1 MKRALPFLLLFF
13 ILAAFVGGQEFREEA
28 GFEFST
34 ESIRA
39 WVAGLGAIAPLL
51 FVALVTFRNFVF
63 LPSMV
68 VLSAGGL
75 VFGASLGTALGTL
88 GIVISALMKFGL
100 ARGIGREWIA
110 RQQGERFRKLE
121 RRAEGVGPWII
132 GAITAYPTG
141 PMTPFHYGAGLSSI
155 SLLAFALAIGLAAPL
170 RAGAYSFFGSTLLA
184 PGSAEF
190 YVATGLL
197 VGFVVLPLLHPRLR
211 RRLFRVSRSE
221 PALPSK
227 RVTQPL
233 RCWMTA

>member
-1 MKRALPFLLLFF
+1 MKRALPLLLLLF
-13 ILAAFVGGQEFREEA
+13 IVAAFAAGRLFRAEA
-28 GFEFST
+28 GFELSA

-39 WVAGLGAIAPLL
+39 WVAGLGVMAPLI

-75 VFGASLGTALGTL
+75 VFGASLGTALGTA

-110 RQQGERFRKLE
+110 SQQGERFRTLE
-121 RRAEGVGPWII
+121 RRAEGAGPWII
-132 GAITAYPTG
+132 GAVTAYPTG

-155 SLLAFALAIGLAAPL
+155 SLLAFALAVCLAAPL
-170 RAGAYSFFGSTLLA
+170 RAGTYSFFGSTLLA
-184 PGSAEF
+184 PGSPEF
-190 YVATGLL
+190 YVATGVL

-211 RRLFRVSRSE
+211 RRLFRASRTDS
-221 PALPSK
+221 ALPSD
-227 RVTQPL
+227 
-233 RCWMTA
+233 